1 MYFRRSDSLK
11 ESEQAVSEVEFVALV
26 LAAIGPVLAL
36 AGLLRVPASLVL
48 FGLGLAAAFV
58 PGLPALRADPHLLL
72 GLFLP
77 PIIYA
82 STVQVSF
89 HLLRFTLLPGVLLGG
104 ILSFLTIG
112 AVTIAA
118 RTLLPG
124 LPWLSALLL
133 GVTAAVFDTRLFH
146 EAQGRPHVPRAIAD
160 TMKAREMASRIVVLS
175 CFALALEALTKGPP
189 SMVAILGS
197 FAYDIVGGA
206 LVGAAI
212 GRAVLWLR
220 ERVDPAPVEI
230 AISVATPY
238 LGALAAQRLG
248 LSVAVVIMSAALVI
262 SAVRIDR
269 ETGAPRSTSEARLT
283 AMAFWEQASLML
295 SAVLFFLAGRA
306 LPEAM
311 GALGDW
317 PIWTVAVSAMG
328 LLAVILAIQY
338 TAGLAATALPA
349 FKGVLNRT
357 KNPTDAPRTGTTGMA
372 VAGVMTW
379 ASTRSVIGLILALS
393 IPATLPDGRPFAER
407 ELILVVTALIIVGSI
422 LVQGLT
428 LRPAVRNAALG
439 GNEEEQREQRLAEQ
453 AMAEVHDPACSTR
466 SGTANAFDAE
476 RRALL
481 ALREKDAIGDEMLR
495 RMLRETDLR
504 SRATEKS
511 ALPGAGPPNP

>member
-175 CFALALEALTKGPP
+175 CFALAL
-189 SMVAILGS
+189 
-197 FAYDIVGGA
+197 
-206 LVGAAI
+206 
-212 GRAVLWLR
+212 
-220 ERVDPAPVEI
+220 
-230 AISVATPY
+230 
-238 LGALAAQRLG
+238 
-248 LSVAVVIMSAALVI
+248 
-262 SAVRIDR
+262 
-269 ETGAPRSTSEARLT
+269 
-283 AMAFWEQASLML
+283 
-295 SAVLFFLAGRA
+295 
-306 LPEAM
+306 
-311 GALGDW
+311 
-317 PIWTVAVSAMG
+317 
-328 LLAVILAIQY
+328 
-338 TAGLAATALPA
+338 
-349 FKGVLNRT
+349 
-357 KNPTDAPRTGTTGMA
+357 
-372 VAGVMTW
+372 
-379 ASTRSVIGLILALS
+379 
-393 IPATLPDGRPFAER
+393 
-407 ELILVVTALIIVGSI
+407 
-422 LVQGLT
+422 
-428 LRPAVRNAALG
+428 
-439 GNEEEQREQRLAEQ
+439 
-453 AMAEVHDPACSTR
+453 
-466 SGTANAFDAE
+466 
-476 RRALL
+476 
-481 ALREKDAIGDEMLR
+481 
-495 RMLRETDLR
+495 
-504 SRATEKS
+504 
-511 ALPGAGPPNP
+511 